1 MVIHT
6 LQCAECRETRPGR
19 DTDDG
24 IEPIQTAC
32 PNCGTTEY
40 ARFTG
45 NESSANGAS
54 GASD

>member
-45 NESSANGAS
+45 NESSVS